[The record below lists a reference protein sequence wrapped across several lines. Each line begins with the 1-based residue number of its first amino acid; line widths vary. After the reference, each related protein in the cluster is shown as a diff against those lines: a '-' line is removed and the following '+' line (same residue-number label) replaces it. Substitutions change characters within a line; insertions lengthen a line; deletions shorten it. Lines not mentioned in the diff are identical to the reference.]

1 MSCSRPRAICGGR
14 LVNQT
19 ALNDIVISRGIASRL
34 IELEVSVDGD
44 PLTRYR
50 CDGLIVSSP
59 TGSTAYS
66 LAAGGA
72 VVFPTADVFALTP
85 ICPHTLSNRSL
96 ILPLS
101 ATIEVKVVSPKP
113 ATILSADGQVVSE
126 LATGDK
132 ITIRRARRTVRLM
145 HLAGSSFCETLRC
158 KLHWRG
164 ASLMIRLKDIA
175 QRAGLSIMTVSKA
188 LRDEPDVSATTK
200 TRIKLL
206 AQQMGYVPDSTAQG
220 LRTRRTKLFGLVVS
234 SMTNPIYSRVV
245 LAIEERAYALGY
257 DVLLAHTLNIPERE
271 EACLRRLLSRRVDGL
286 FISPVYR
293 MASGGAHLPG
303 VACPP
308 RPYGPARPSPP
319 RFAANLSALSP
330 MTSWPVTPLRSTCS
344 NWDTSALPSWRAPS
358 QRRGPRNGSR
368 AIGGPCGRPAWRW
381 TIGSCFRPAGPS
393 KTAPR
398 RRCR

>member
-1 MSCSRPRAICGGR
+1 MADKIKRVGLIGNSEKVSAADAVRGAARLIGATGRTIYSDPPTARLARLKTVVLPDAAALARQVDLLVVFGGDGTMLRVAREIAGSRTPILGVNIGGLGFLTAVPSSNLKSALKSVWSGHFRYEPRVLLQATGRCCGR

-19 ALNDIVISRGIASRL
+19 ALNDIVIGRGIASRL

-96 ILPLS
+96 ILPLG

-132 ITIRRARRTVRLM
+132 ITIRRAQRTVRLM

-164 ASLMIRLKDIA
+164 ASL
-175 QRAGLSIMTVSKA
+175 
-188 LRDEPDVSATTK
+188 
-200 TRIKLL
+200 
-206 AQQMGYVPDSTAQG
+206 
-220 LRTRRTKLFGLVVS
+220 
-234 SMTNPIYSRVV
+234 
-245 LAIEERAYALGY
+245 
-257 DVLLAHTLNIPERE
+257 
-271 EACLRRLLSRRVDGL
+271 
-286 FISPVYR
+286 
-293 MASGGAHLPG
+293 
-303 VACPP
+303 
-308 RPYGPARPSPP
+308 
-319 RFAANLSALSP
+319 
-330 MTSWPVTPLRSTCS
+330 
-344 NWDTSALPSWRAPS
+344 
-358 QRRGPRNGSR
+358 
-368 AIGGPCGRPAWRW
+368 
-381 TIGSCFRPAGPS
+381 
-393 KTAPR
+393 
-398 RRCR
+398 